1 MSTSGVSTFSVNR
14 DQIIRMAMLNISK
27 LEQNEI
33 PTYQETQDCATFLN
47 MLVKQWQGSTDF
59 APGLKTWTRRTGHL
73 FLHNT
78 TGKYLIGPTATGWT
92 ESYVTTTLSATVA
105 AGSFVFPVA
114 SAAGMSAGDKF
125 GVEGSTGDL
134 YWTTISSVS
143 SGSVTLSTPLAVAA
157 SSGAVVFTYTTT
169 ANQPIKLEN
178 VMLRDSLINDTP
190 VRIMPTSN
198 EYYQLPSRETPT
210 NVSDPSSIYYEF
222 QLGTSYLYTDVA
234 GSQDV
239 TKHLVI
245 TYLEA
250 EQDFVNASD
259 TPEYPQEWYLA
270 LALNLS
276 KLIAPMFN
284 APWSALMEESAKMA
298 LAIAQKKEP
307 EKSSAYF
314 QCGEIPV

>member
-1 MSTSGVSTFSVNR
+1 MATSGVSTFSVNR
-14 DQIIRMAMLNISK
+14 DQVIRMAMLNIGK
-27 LEQNEI
+27 LEQSEI
-33 PTYQETQDCATFLN
+33 PTAQETTDCATFLN
-47 MLVKQWQGSTDF
+47 MLVKQWQGTNDF

-73 FLHNT
+73 FLHNS
-78 TGKYLIGPTATGWT
+78 TGQYTVGPGGIGWT
-92 ESYVTTTLSATVA
+92 QSYNSTTVTANVSAGFA
-105 AGSFVFPVA
+105 IIPLA
-114 SAAGMSAGDKF
+114 STAGMTAGDSF
-125 GVEGSTGDL
+125 GVEVSTGDL
-134 YWTTISSVS
+134 YWGTIFLVSV
-143 SGSVTLSTPLAVAA
+143 GSVTLTVPLATSVL
-157 SSGAVVFTYTTT
+157 SGAQVFTYTTP
-169 ANQPIKLEN
+169 ASQPIKIEN
-178 VMLRDSLINDTP
+178 VMLRDTLINDTP

-198 EYYQLPSRETPT
+198 EYYQLPSRQTPT
-210 NVSDPSSIYYEF
+210 NVSDPASVYYEF
-222 QLGTSYLYTDVA
+222 QLGNSYLYTDVA

-250 EQDFVNASD
+250 EQDFVNPAD

-284 APWSALMEESAKMA
+284 APWSPLMEDSAKMA

-307 EKSSAYF
+307 EKTSAYF